1 MVRLPRRQCE
11 QTLKW
16 NFNTDD
22 STEIPVQGQFLSFL
36 VVYFEEPCFS
46 NLRGA

>member
-1 MVRLPRRQCE
+1 MVRLPRRQFE
-11 QTLKW
+11 LTFKLSFKA
-16 NFNTDD
+16 DD